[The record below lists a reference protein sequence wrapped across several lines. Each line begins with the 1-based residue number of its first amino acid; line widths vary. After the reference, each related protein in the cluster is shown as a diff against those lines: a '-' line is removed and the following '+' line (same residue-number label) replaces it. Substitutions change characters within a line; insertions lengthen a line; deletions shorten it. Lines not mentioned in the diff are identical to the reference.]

1 MKKKK
6 PIRLTKRAKQPGAS
20 DVPMAPVFETV
31 ETDEDV
37 FDCPF
42 PLSYESQRRLLNFL
56 ETRKSGIVTRSEL
69 MDVIFPVRTIN

>member
-6 PIRLTKRAKQPGAS
+6 PIRLIDRAKSPGAL
-20 DVPMAPVFETV
+20 DVPTAPVFETF
-31 ETDEDV
+31 ETSEDV